1 MNRRDLLI
9 APVCEAALIAVAG
22 CMALLLH
29 RPLLFASLGP
39 TAYEMIE
46 TPSQPSARPYNVV
59 VGHLIGVACGFA
71 ALALTHAAH
80 EPAVSTSIITAPR
93 VLAAVIASLLTV
105 AVTLLLRAQQPAAV
119 STTLMIATGSMQRP
133 RDAVAIMAAILLMT
147 ALGEPIRL
155 WRLRQVQPARL

>member
-9 APVCEAALIAVAG
+9 APLCEAALIAVAG

-29 RPLLFASLGP
+29 KPLFFASLGP

-59 VGHLIGVACGFA
+59 IGHLVGVVCGFT

-80 EPAVSTSIITAPR
+80 EPAVSTSTITVPR
-93 VLAAVIASLLTV
+93 VVAAVLASLLTV

-133 RDAVAIMAAILLMT
+133 QDAITIMAAILLMT
-147 ALGEPIRL
+147 MLGEPIRL
-155 WRLRQVQPARL
+155 WRLRQLPRPV